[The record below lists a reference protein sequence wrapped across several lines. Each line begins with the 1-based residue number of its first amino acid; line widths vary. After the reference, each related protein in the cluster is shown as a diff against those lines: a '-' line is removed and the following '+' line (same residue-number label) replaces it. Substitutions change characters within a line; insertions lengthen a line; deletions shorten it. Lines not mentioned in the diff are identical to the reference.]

1 MTMTRDG
8 PVSMCVHN
16 AKRDSFI
23 LQDVITKDG
32 SQWNPLGKEQALP
45 LDQLPTKRLKG
56 RERAARDSVRVRG
69 RIGEIASNREKR
81 RSTQP
86 V

>member
-23 LQDVITKDG
+23 LQDVTTKDG
-32 SQWNPLGKEQALP
+32 AQWNPLGKGDMLP
-45 LDQLPTKRLKG
+45 LDELPTKRLKG
-56 RERAARDSVRVRG
+56 RERAARDVVRVGG

-81 RSTQP
+81 QSEAA